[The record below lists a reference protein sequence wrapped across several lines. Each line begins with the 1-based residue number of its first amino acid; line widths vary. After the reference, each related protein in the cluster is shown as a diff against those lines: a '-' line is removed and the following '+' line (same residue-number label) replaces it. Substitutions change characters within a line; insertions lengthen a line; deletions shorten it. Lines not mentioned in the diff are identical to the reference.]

1 MIFLFSFFFFFL
13 GVSFGSFLNV
23 LIYRLPNS
31 LPLTGRSFCP
41 KCKKKIAWYDNLPL
55 LSFLVLAGRC
65 RHCHSPISWQYPF
78 VELVTGV
85 LTVLSI
91 KYLVFSSGSSLNF
104 YHLLSI
110 IYYLLIIYALIVIFF
125 IDLYHEIIPDEIV
138 YPAIIITLIFSLYPN
153 ILISNLISGFLAGL
167 LFLILFLLTSGRG
180 MGFGDFKLAVLMGLF
195 LGYPKIIVA
204 LYLAFLTGA
213 AIGVILILRGKKKL
227 KSHIPF
233 GPFLA
238 GSTIFALFYGHL
250 LWEKLIAALL

>member
-1 MIFLFSFFFFFL
+1 MIFLFPLFFFCFGL
-13 GVSFGSFLNV
+13 VFGSFLNV

-41 KCKKKIAWYDNLPL
+41 KCKKKISWYDNLPL
-55 LSFLVLAGRC
+55 LSFLVLGGRC
-65 RHCHSPISWQYPF
+65 RHCHFPISWQYPF

-91 KYLVFSSGSSLNF
+91 KYLV
-104 YHLLSI
+104 LSRQDLI
-110 IYYLLIIYALIVIFF
+110 LTTYYLILIYALIVIFF

-195 LGYPKIIVA
+195 LGKKKII
-204 LYLAFLTGA
+204 
-213 AIGVILILRGKKKL
+213 
-227 KSHIPF
+227 
-233 GPFLA
+233 
-238 GSTIFALFYGHL
+238 
-250 LWEKLIAALL
+250 